1 MAHFAKMI
9 DMAKTPEQINKD
21 LDDRLPMSERS
32 KASIVDDLPKYPYGL
47 CITIETEQLEKL
59 GIDDDCEV
67 GDMIH
72 LCAMAKVTS
81 ISKREKEGGEGDVR
95 IELQITHL
103 ASENEDEEGAET
115 MSAEV
120 RAKKRYGGD
129 DAKATDEDA
138 GDAGE
143 MHLGEKDYKAA

>member
-9 DMAKTPEQINKD
+9 DMAKTPEQINKEVTESM
-21 LDDRLPMSERS
+21 PNASRS
-32 KASIVDDLPKYPYGL
+32 ATAVANDLPKYPYGL
-47 CITIETEQLEKL
+47 CITIETEQLDKL
-59 GIDDDCEV
+59 GIDGDCEV

-81 ISKREKEGGEGDVR
+81 ISKREKEGGDSDMR

-115 MSAEV
+115 MSAEA

-129 DAKATDEDA
+129 EAKATDEDT

-143 MHLGEKDYKAA
+143 MHLDERDYKAA